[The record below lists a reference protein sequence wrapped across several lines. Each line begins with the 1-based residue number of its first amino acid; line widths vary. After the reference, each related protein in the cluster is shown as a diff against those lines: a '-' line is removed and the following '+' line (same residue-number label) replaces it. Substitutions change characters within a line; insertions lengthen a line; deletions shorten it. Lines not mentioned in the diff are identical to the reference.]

1 MGIARFN
8 GVQKVQGG
16 SMPFESYLKQIHLL
30 YPNVAD
36 MYVKYT
42 TMINEFD
49 SNQIGRLIGESE
61 YEMANSLFDGKLN
74 VFASLKENNLELFE
88 AFLEAFGIREK
99 IGEIFDLAAMTLE
112 EMLELVSLLYEEDY
126 EAYVTAIDMI
136 KTFELEEFMRDMVLT
151 LEDIELDNENYT
163 YFIEKLLTRMDEAF
177 STFNLLTEDGTLLSL
192 LSEEQ
197 IAYVNERLSLNFH
210 AYFMNLLEPYQT
222 PIEELLPSTINLATK
237 YAKNGAKVSGDIGSL
252 LDQIMSKFEYYNENY
267 LDLIT
272 DTAFQDL
279 MSILYRCLNFV
290 SKFQEMRLKLGH
302 ADARL
307 VENWSNFETGMYG
320 LLDDQM
326 STIVDQVKN
335 NSEFVLK
342 EEYIDLFKHVVSESI
357 RFHNDLFTEVDNF
370 PEEQQRIMYKSTA
383 SAIAQNIYAFMDLS
397 SRHGSMGV
405 GAFSSFFSS
414 IASHM
419 QGNDKWMVVG
429 GVMRNSDPILHA
441 DFICSYIFK
450 LVQGSEAE
458 TLNKMVGNGELY
470 GFFGYLQSVSPTAF
484 DGIKSMINSM

>member
-1 MGIARFN
+1 MGIARFK
-8 GVQKVQGG
+8 GVEKIQGG
-16 SMPFESYLKQIHLL
+16 GMPFESYLKQINLL

-36 MYVKYT
+36 MYIKYAS
-42 TMINEFD
+42 MINEFD
-49 SNQIGRLIGESE
+49 SEQIARLIGAEE
-61 YEMANSLFDGKLN
+61 YELANSFFDGKLL

-112 EMLELVSLLYEEDY
+112 EMLLLVSELYEEDY
-126 EAYVTAIDMI
+126 TLYLESLELI

-177 STFNLLTEDGTLLSL
+177 STFNVLTEEGVLLSL

-222 PIEELLPSTINLATK
+222 PIEELLPSTINLASK
-237 YAKNGAKVSGDIGSL
+237 YAKNGVKVGGDLASL
-252 LDQIMSKFEYYNENY
+252 MNQITSKFKYYNENY
-267 LDLIT
+267 LDLVT
-272 DTAFQDL
+272 DSALEDL
-279 MSILYRCLNFV
+279 MSILYKCLTFA
-290 SKFQEMRLKLGH
+290 STFQKMRLELGH
-302 ADARL
+302 ADVRL
-307 VENWSNFETGMYG
+307 VENWSNYETGMYG

-342 EEYIDLFKHVVSESI
+342 EEYIDLFKHVVSESM
-357 RFHNDLFTEVDNF
+357 RFHNELFTQVDSF
-370 PEEQQRIMYKSTA
+370 PEEQQRIMYHSTA
-383 SAIAQNIYAFMDLS
+383 STIAQNIYAFMDLS

-419 QGNDKWMVVG
+419 QGNDKWRVVG
-429 GVMRNSDPILHA
+429 GVMRNSDPTLHA

-458 TLNKMVGNGELY
+458 TLNNMVGNGELY
-470 GFFGYLQSVSPTAF
+470 GFFGYLSSVSPTAF